1 MFDALRKGMKILVTC
16 ILLVIQL
23 NVMFAQEYSGSIS
36 VNFFLLDECRIS
48 QSISGEINEVYR
60 TYNRAPFLFVS
71 YFPKESSS
79 SQKIKSFMR
88 DYGIEMAFYPDYDK
102 NKTIFYGAT
111 IAPEVVVY
119 DEKYKKVLY
128 RGRIDNS
135 FETVGVRRRIVTS
148 RDLKNVLEAITTNSE
163 IEVSESPA
171 IGCFLN

>member
-1 MFDALRKGMKILVTC
+1 MLFTY

-23 NVMFAQEYSGSIS
+23 NVMLGQGYSDSIS

-48 QSISGEINEVYR
+48 QSISGEINEVYK
-60 TYNRAPFLFVS
+60 TYNEAPFSFVS
-71 YFPKESSS
+71 YFPKESSTT
-79 SQKIKSFMR
+79 QKIKSFIE

-102 NKTIFYGAT
+102 KKTTFYGAT

-119 DEKYKKVLY
+119 DEKYNKVLY

-135 FETVGVRRRIVTS
+135 FETLGVRRRVVTS
-148 RDLKNVLEAITTNSE
+148 RDLKNVLEAIATNSE

-171 IGCFLN
+171 IGCYLN